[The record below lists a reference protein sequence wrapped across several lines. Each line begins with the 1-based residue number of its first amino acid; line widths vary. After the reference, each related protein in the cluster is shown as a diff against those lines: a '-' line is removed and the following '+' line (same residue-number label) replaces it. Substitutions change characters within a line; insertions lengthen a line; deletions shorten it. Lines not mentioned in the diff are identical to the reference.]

1 MGNRVERTNVTVPVI
16 VKNIGGDLRLR
27 GRNSDLIIE
36 GDNVQV
42 EQIGEGQP
50 YVIRC
55 GSDCRITVPESV
67 AVVVQQVGGDAK
79 ITDIGGT
86 LEIGAV
92 GGDLVVRN
100 AHGVQIK
107 TVGSTLRV
115 KWLEGPL
122 MVKVVGSDAT
132 IRGVNGDV
140 SVDVVGADLFLRGI
154 DGNCLV
160 ERVGSDL
167 VLDMDFQPGGNYR
180 FQAAGDVLCRVEP
193 ETDARFVVPLNT
205 EVSVDIP
212 AEVTEEGSSQI
223 VTLGAGAATVTI
235 ECDGEMRLVGEED
248 DYAYDLGAQIEEEV
262 EARLSSME
270 EKLAQQLDGLD
281 ERIQAKA
288 EQLANQATKFAE
300 KFGEKADQFRR
311 GADRRGAKPKG
322 KRNFTFEWGWPTPPS
337 SPPPPPPPMR
347 KKTEPVSE
355 QERLMILRMVQEGK
369 ITIEEAERLL
379 SALDPQA

>member
-132 IRGVNGDV
+132 I
-140 SVDVVGADLFLRGI
+140 
-154 DGNCLV
+154 
-160 ERVGSDL
+160 
-167 VLDMDFQPGGNYR
+167 VLDMDFQPGGDYR